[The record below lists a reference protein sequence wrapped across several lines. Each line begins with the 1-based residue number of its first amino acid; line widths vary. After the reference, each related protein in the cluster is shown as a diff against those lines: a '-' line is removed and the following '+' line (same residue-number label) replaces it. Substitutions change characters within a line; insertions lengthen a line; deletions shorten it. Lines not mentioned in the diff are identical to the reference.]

1 MYEKEAEQLQTI
13 IVTVKEL
20 YFSEVQVSLQRVIFR
35 ISEVRMDYTGRS
47 ISIHRNRL

>member
-13 IVTVKEL
+13 IDDSKEL

-47 ISIHRNRL
+47 ISIHQNRL

>member
-1 MYEKEAEQLQTI
+1 MYEKKQNNYRQLLM
-13 IVTVKEL
+13 TVKEL